1 MKYLLT
7 GILMCSFSFI
17 MAQADFNDVFAAGV
31 EDAERFTTDYLS
43 PVSESAVFNMATGW
57 YNSADAK
64 PLGGFEISLIGN
76 ITGFKNKEDK
86 KSFVLNP
93 IDYENLDFVD
103 NPGTAR
109 PVSSAL
115 GDLEGIRVFVEVEVG
130 PGLPPERQEFNLP
143 TGLSA
148 EGLDFIPSGYLQG
161 SVGLIKGT
169 EIKARFLPKIE
180 YEGASV
186 GLIGFGLQHDFTKLL
201 PADKIL
207 PVAISAVIGY
217 TKISGDYD
225 LTEVSTINGNDQ
237 RLESD
242 ISTWAFNAVVSTKLP
257 IINFYGGLGYV
268 TGKSVTNV
276 LGDYTVGVGPFSRT
290 ETDPFSITQNT
301 SGVTGNIGAKLK
313 LGFFRLNADYTLAE
327 FNTLAFGVNFGF
339 R

>member
-7 GILMCSFSFI
+7 GILTCSFSFLI
-17 MAQADFNDVFAAGV
+17 AQTDFNEVFAAGV
-31 EDAERFTTDYLS
+31 EDAEQFTTDYLS

-64 PLGGFEISLIGN
+64 PLGGFEISVIGN
-76 ITGFKNKEDK
+76 ITGFKNKQDK
-86 KSFVLNP
+86 KSFILDPN
-93 IDYENLDFVD
+93 DYENLDFVD

-130 PGLPPERQEFNLP
+130 PGLPPERREFELP

-186 GLIGFGLQHDFTKLL
+186 GIIGFGLQHDFTKLL

-225 LTEVSTINGNDQ
+225 LTEVSTIGGSDQ

-268 TGKSVTNV
+268 TGKSVTDV
-276 LGDYTVGVGPFSRT
+276 LGDYTVGIGPFART
-290 ETDPFSITQNT
+290 ETDPFSITQKTN
-301 SGVTGNIGAKLK
+301 GVTGNVGAKLK

-327 FNTLAFGVNFGF
+327 FNTLTFGLNFGF

>member
-1 MKYLLT
+1 MF
-7 GILMCSFSFI
+7 SFSLLV
-17 MAQADFNDVFAAGV
+17 AQADFNDVFAAGV
-31 EDAERFTTDYLS
+31 EDAEQFTTDYMAPL
-43 PVSESAVFNMATGW
+43 SESAIYSFSTGW

-64 PLGGFEISLIGN
+64 PLGGFEISLVGN
-76 ITGFKNKEDK
+76 ITSFKNKEDK
-86 KSFVLNP
+86 KTFTLNP
-93 IDYENLDFVD
+93 ADYQNLDFVD

-109 PVSSAL
+109 SVSSAL
-115 GDLEGIRVFVEVEVG
+115 GDLSGIDVFVEGQVAGITVRE
-130 PGLPPERQEFNLP
+130 EFTLP
-143 TGLSA
+143 TGLSG
-148 EGLDFIPSGYLQG
+148 EGIDFFPSGYLQG

-207 PVAISAVIGY
+207 PVAISAVIGF
-217 TKISGDYD
+217 TKVSGDYD
-225 LTEVSTINGNDQ
+225 FTDANLIEGDNQ
-237 RLESD
+237 RIEAD

-257 IINFYGGLGYV
+257 IINFYGGVGYV
-268 TGKSVTNV
+268 TGKSVTDV
-276 LGDYTVGVGPFSRT
+276 LGTYRVTSGPFAS
-290 ETDPFSITQNT
+290 ETYVDPFSITKKA

-327 FNTLAFGVNFGF
+327 FNTVTFGVNFGF

>member
-7 GILMCSFSFI
+7 GILTCSFSFLI
-17 MAQADFNDVFAAGV
+17 AQTDFNEVFAAGV
-31 EDAERFTTDYLS
+31 EDAEQFTTDYLS

-64 PLGGFEISLIGN
+64 PLGGFEISVIGN
-76 ITGFKNKEDK
+76 ITGFKNKQDK
-86 KSFVLNP
+86 KSFILDPN
-93 IDYENLDFVD
+93 DYENLDFVD

-130 PGLPPERQEFNLP
+130 PGLPPERREFELP

-186 GLIGFGLQHDFTKLL
+186 GIIGFGLQHDFTKLL

-225 LTEVSTINGNDQ
+225 LTEVSTIGGSDQ

-257 IINFYGGLGYV
+257 IINFYGGLGYG
-268 TGKSVTNV
+268 TGKSVTDV
-276 LGDYTVGVGPFSRT
+276 LGDYTVGIGPFART
-290 ETDPFSITQNT
+290 ETDPFSITQKTN
-301 SGVTGNIGAKLK
+301 GVTGNVGAKLK

-327 FNTLAFGVNFGF
+327 FNTLTFGLNFGF